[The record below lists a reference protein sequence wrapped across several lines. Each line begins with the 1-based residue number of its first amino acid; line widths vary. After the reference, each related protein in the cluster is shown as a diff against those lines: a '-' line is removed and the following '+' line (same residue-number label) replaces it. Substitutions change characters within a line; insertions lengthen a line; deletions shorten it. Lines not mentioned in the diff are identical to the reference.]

1 MDFSDVLQKTLSGG
15 SAVYTRWKKLTLRLL
30 DKLPCKSKMHTIVG
44 WLVFKGFLCV
54 HSICSHNQ

>member
-1 MDFSDVLQKTLSGG
+1 
-15 SAVYTRWKKLTLRLL
+15 
-30 DKLPCKSKMHTIVG
+30 MHTIVG